1 MPKGFN
7 ETELKQFFQQFGA
20 VTKLRVSRSVKTARS
35 RGYAFLEFAEKKV
48 AEYAA
53 KAMDKYL
60 LNGRELDV
68 HVMDDDRVHRDTF
81 KHGNRDWKFQPTKQM
96 FRSAK
101 NSDLETKSDAQRK
114 ARVEGLLQ
122 KEKEKR
128 DRLKELQIEY
138 TFGGYQAV
146 VDDYAAKQKADSKK
160 AKKPKKG
167 GQ

>member
-1 MPKGFN
+1 MLN
-7 ETELKQFFQQFGA
+7 ERQ
-20 VTKLRVSRSVKTARS
+20 
-35 RGYAFLEFAEKKV
+35 
-48 AEYAA
+48 
-53 KAMDKYL
+53 
-60 LNGRELDV
+60 LDV
-68 HVMDDDRVHRDTF
+68 HVMDNDKVHRDTF

-101 NSDLETKSDAQRK
+101 NSDLETKTDAQRK
-114 ARVEGLLQ
+114 ARIEGLLQ

-146 VDDYAAKQKADSKK
+146 VDAHAAKQKGDGKK
-160 AKKPKKG
+160 AKKSKKG